1 MPSPLVS
8 VTLLST
14 SLTKPERELNTH
26 SMPTPLLDLLR
37 YVHESTLMFESQM
50 PKNGLEMALARSSGQ
65 NILKHMP
72 GVIYE
77 DRLLCPDGQEF
88 PDFFHLACR
97 CAAITHLKSIVQ
109 VIPFSSDENQK
120 LVHQLGRSLSELAGG
135 MWHETDPEIYIWLCF
150 TGAAAAQEGKTWF
163 LAKAEPVI
171 MSLKP
176 YEQQLFKL
184 GALRFCQLHRYL
196 EELNT

>member
-14 SLTKPERELNTH
+14 SWTKPERELNTY
-26 SMPTPLLDLLR
+26 SMPPPLLDLLR
-37 YVHESTLMFESQM
+37 HVHESTLMFESQM
-50 PKNGLEMALARSSGQ
+50 PKDKLEVALASSSRQ
-65 NILKHMP
+65 NILKHMS

-77 DRLLCPDGQEF
+77 DELLSPDGQEVEE
-88 PDFFHLACR
+88 FFHLACR
-97 CAAITHLKSIVQ
+97 CAAITHLRSLVQ

-120 LVHQLGRSLSELAGG
+120 LIHQLGRSLSELTEG

-184 GALRFCQLHRYL
+184 GVLRFCQLHRYL
-196 EELNT
+196 EELNI